1 MKVFVYQSPV
11 GPLSLASN
19 GDALTGLAF
28 ATQTHP
34 CRALH
39 GAEQGDDAILREA
52 RRQLAAYFKS
62 DLKTFDL
69 PLAPQGT
76 DFQQRVWNALLK
88 IPFGKTSSYADVAVK
103 IGAPKAMRA
112 VGAANGR
119 NPIAIIVPC
128 HRVIGANGALTGFGG
143 GMERKQFLLALE
155 QGQKPLA
162 A

>member
-1 MKVFVYQSPV
+1 MKVFVYESPV
-11 GPLSLASN
+11 GPLSLVSDGA
-19 GDALTGLAF
+19 ALTGLAF
-28 ATQTHP
+28 ETQAHP
-34 CRALH
+34 CRVLL
-39 GAEQGDDAILREA
+39 GAEGGDDAILKETRK
-52 RRQLAAYFKS
+52 QLAAYFRS
-62 DLKTFDL
+62 DLRTFDL

-76 DFQQRVWNALLK
+76 EFQQRVWSALLK
-88 IPFGKTSSYADVAVK
+88 IPFGKTASYAKIATQ
-103 IGAPKAMRA
+103 IGAPKSMRA

-128 HRVIGANGALTGFGG
+128 HRVIGANGSLTGFGG

>member
-1 MKVFVYQSPV
+1 MKVFIYNSTV

-19 GDALTGLAF
+19 GKALTGLAF
-28 ATQTHP
+28 ETQTHP
-34 CRALH
+34 CRALD
-39 GAEQGDDAILREA
+39 GAEDGDDAILKEA
-52 RRQLAAYFKS
+52 RKQLAAYFKG

-76 DFQQRVWNALLK
+76 DFQTKVWTALRT
-88 IPFGKTSSYADVAVK
+88 IPFGKTASYGDIANK
-103 IGAPKAMRA
+103 IGAPQAMRA

-128 HRVIGANGALTGFGG
+128 HRVIGANGSLTGFGG

-155 QGQKPLA
+155 QGQTPLA